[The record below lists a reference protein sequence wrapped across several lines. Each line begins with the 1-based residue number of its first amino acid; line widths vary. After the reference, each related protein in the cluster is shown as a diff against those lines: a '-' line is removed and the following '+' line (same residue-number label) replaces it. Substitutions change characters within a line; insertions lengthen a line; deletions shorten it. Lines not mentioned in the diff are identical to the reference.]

1 MKTRKSIMVAM
12 AVMLVMTWVP
22 VTYGAVSPEEAAK
35 LGTTLTPF
43 GAETEGN
50 KDGTIPAYTGGLNK
64 PPANYKMGSGVR
76 PDPFASEKP
85 LFTINAQNMAQYAD
99 KLTEG
104 TKAIMK
110 KFPTFRIDV
119 YKTHRTVAYPENVL
133 KNTVRNAM
141 KATTHNDGL
150 SISGARAGIPFPIPK
165 DGYEVMWNHLLRYLG
180 RAWEYKY
187 ESHVVDSN
195 GRLIITS
202 QCLIQSESPY
212 YDEDQTRPDA
222 DLYWKSRVMWTGPA
236 RKAGECM
243 NLFDSINP
251 FEKERIIYQ
260 YLPGQRRIKLAPEVA
275 FDGPSTNTGGNCTY
289 DENMIFNGS
298 MERYTVK
305 FIGKK
310 EFYVPYNTYK
320 ATYTITLNELLGP
333 NHVNPDVLRW
343 ELHRIWVVEGT
354 LKPGKR
360 HIYPRRVLYID
371 EDSWTAIA
379 GDNYDANGNFF
390 NINFNLLT
398 QNYDMQTSNSIHAV
412 NYNMT
417 KGLYINNLW
426 AGNGGFIRA
435 AAVHPERDWSP
446 QTMAGSG
453 LR

>member
-275 FDGPSTNTGGNCTY
+275 FDGPSTNTGGNGTY

-320 ATYTITLNELLGP
+320 ATYYPKREDLCGP
-333 NHVNPDVLRW
+333 KHLNPDLIRW
-343 ELHRIWVVEGT
+343 ELHRLWVVEMH
-354 LKPGKR
+354 LRPNKR
-360 HIYPRRVLYID
+360 HIYKKRVNYVD
-371 EDSWTAIA
+371 EDSWTILANE
-379 GDNYDANGNFF
+379 NYDAHGNLFKVSYAMQTP
-390 NINFNLLT
+390 NYDLTSNFSDFIVSYNMISGSYFTDNWLGGGGYSRTAKVRPDRDFAPSTLT
-398 QNYDMQTSNSIHAV
+398 Q
-412 NYNMT
+412 
-417 KGLYINNLW
+417 W
-426 AGNGGFIRA
+426 AIR
-435 AAVHPERDWSP
+435 
-446 QTMAGSG
+446 
-453 LR
+453 

>member
-1 MKTRKSIMVAM
+1 MTAM
-12 AVMLVMTWVP
+12 AVMMFMAWST
-22 VTYGAVSPEEAAK
+22 TAFGAVSPEEAAK
-35 LGTTLTPF
+35 LGTTLTGV
-43 GAETEGN
+43 GAEKVGN
-50 KDGTIPAYTGGLNK
+50 KEGTIPPYTGGLTK
-64 PPANYKMGSGVR
+64 PPANYKPGSGVR
-76 PDPFASEKP
+76 PDPFEGEKP
-85 LFTINAQNMAQYAD
+85 LLSINAQNMAQYAD

-104 TKAIMK
+104 TKVLMK

-119 YKTHRTVAYPENVL
+119 YKTHRTVALPDFVI
-133 KNTVRNAM
+133 KNTAKNSV
-141 KATTHNDGL
+141 KATTENGGL
-150 SISGARAGIPFPIPK
+150 SVRDAHAGIPFPIPK
-165 DGYEVMWNHLLRYLG
+165 DGYEVMWNHLLRYQG
-180 RAWEYKY
+180 RAWT
-187 ESHVVDSN
+187 SMTFTDMVDSN
-195 GRLIITS
+195 GRKIAIGGGAFW
-202 QCLIQSESPY
+202 QEFPY
-212 YDEDQTRPDA
+212 YDEDRTRSDA
-222 DLYWKSRVMWTGPA
+222 DLYWKCRWMYNRPA
-236 RKAGECM
+236 RKVGEVGQ
-243 NLFDSINP
+243 LFDPINMY
-251 FEKERIIYQ
+251 EKSRVAYQ
-260 YLPGQRRIKLAPEVA
+260 YLPGQRRVKLAPEIGFDTGSFDTLGNTTFDEA
-275 FDGPSTNTGGNCTY
+275 FMY
-289 DENMIFNGS
+289 NGS
-298 MERYTVK
+298 MERYNFK
-305 FIGKK
+305 IIAKK
-310 EFYVPYNTYK
+310 DLYVPYNTYK